1 MVQSTSA
8 GPTPIA
14 DTMTGMSRGL
24 SALSVAALVVVA
36 AAVAAEQQNTP
47 AAQIPPGLPEWAYT
61 PPAPGAPPPPSALPA
76 DDTAVVRIPGTDKT
90 FTRGELRAQKE
101 TMDWHPEDRRGTPPE
116 IVRFG
121 KEGARQ
127 CNLCHLPDG
136 SGRPENAPIS
146 SLHPAY
152 FMQQMQDFR
161 DGLRKSADPR
171 KANTNLMVGFA
182 KATTIEEDRA
192 AAEFFAQQP
201 YPRRIKVV
209 ESKTAPKVRMQGGM
223 HMAIPAGEGGGM
235 EPIAADEIVE
245 VPDDNLRAEARDT
258 RMGWTAYVPPGTLNR
273 GKQVAARAQCATCH
287 GPNLEGI
294 GPVPALAGR
303 SPSYAMRQLFDF
315 KTGARRG
322 PWGELMTPIVASLS
336 VQDLAA
342 VSAYAASLQPPVAP
356 RTGSVR

>member
-1 MVQSTSA
+1 MRRART
-8 GPTPIA
+8 
-14 DTMTGMSRGL
+14 
-24 SALSVAALVVVA
+24 VVGVVTLLGVVR
-36 AAVAAEQQNTP
+36 AVAGLAQGTP
-47 AAQIPPGLPEWAYT
+47 AAPVPPDLPAWAYT
-61 PPAPGAPPPPSALPA
+61 PPVPGAPPPPSALPA
-76 DDTAVVRIPGTDKT
+76 EDTAVVRIPGTDKT

-101 TMDWHPEDRRGTPPE
+101 TMDWHPEDRRGTAPD

-121 KEGARQ
+121 KQGVRQ

-136 SGRPENAPIS
+136 AGRPENAPIS

-171 KANTNLMVGFA
+171 KANTNLMIGFA
-182 KATTIEEDRA
+182 KATSVEEDRA
-192 AAEFFAQQP
+192 AAEFFARQP
-201 YPRRIKVV
+201 YPRRITVV

-223 HMAIPAGEGGGM
+223 HMAVPAAEGGGM

-258 RMGWTAYVPPGTLNR
+258 RMGWTAYVPPGTLAR
-273 GKQVAARAQCATCH
+273 GKQVAARGQCATCH
-287 GPNLEGI
+287 GSNLEGI

-322 PWGELMTPIVASLS
+322 PWGELMKPVVAGLS
-336 VQDLAA
+336 VEDLMA
-342 VSAYAASLQPPVAP
+342 VSAYASSLQPRP
-356 RTGSVR
+356 